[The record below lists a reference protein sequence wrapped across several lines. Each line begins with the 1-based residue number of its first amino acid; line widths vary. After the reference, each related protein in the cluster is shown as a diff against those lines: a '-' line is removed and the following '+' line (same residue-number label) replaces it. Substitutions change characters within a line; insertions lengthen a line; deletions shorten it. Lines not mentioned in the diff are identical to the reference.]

1 MELNRSAKLPGY
13 DIVGHCRRETVGL
26 LQSPAPESNNGRM
39 FAKMFGVE
47 AKATLSHAIRDV
59 EAGNTVFITRHG
71 KPVAALVRASDV
83 AALERLQSAGAQKGL
98 ASIVGGWSDSADL
111 IASIA
116 ASPRRGRRRSV
127 SLD

>member
-26 LQSPAPESNNGRM
+26 LPSPAPESNNGRM

-59 EAGNTVFITRHG
+59 EAGNT
-71 KPVAALVRASDV
+71 
-83 AALERLQSAGAQKGL
+83 
-98 ASIVGGWSDSADL
+98 DL